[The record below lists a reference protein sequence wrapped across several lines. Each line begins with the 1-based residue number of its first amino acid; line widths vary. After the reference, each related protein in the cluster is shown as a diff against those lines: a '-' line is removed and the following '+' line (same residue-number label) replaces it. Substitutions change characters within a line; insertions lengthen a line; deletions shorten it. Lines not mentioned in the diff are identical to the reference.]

1 MPERQA
7 ATRWPQRPV
16 HAGNLLKPLPA
27 ALAALTLLLAL
38 PGGVS
43 SAWAATATVATAPPS
58 ADQDA
63 ATADLV
69 QRLVLDRAAS
79 LARVQ
84 KKADEREQQLLD
96 QLEGKDRT
104 LRRALKEAQEGGRQT
119 AQLRADLAGVTAER
133 ARLVEE
139 LTRRDTVFK
148 GELAEYRR
156 LVAELANS
164 PNPERRQALER
175 YADGDRVGAFATL
188 KELTRIEE
196 AAGEKAV
203 KLRAAARYREQAAL
217 AADMKDRG
225 DPGVTTLIVLAEWEA
240 AAERDAGDFA
250 TWGYI
255 SRLRHEAGQTGQA
268 IDAARELLRVAATDR
283 ERSVALN
290 EMGDL
295 LLPAGDLP
303 GARRSF
309 EESLQVARRLAAA
322 NPTSAEAQRDV
333 SVSLDRLGD
342 VQVAAGDLPGARRS
356 FEESL
361 QVARRLAAANPTSAQ
376 AQRDVSVSRNRLGDV
391 QVAAG
396 DLPGARRS
404 FEESLQVA
412 RRLAAAN
419 PTSAQ
424 AQRDV
429 SVSLIKLGDVQVA
442 AGDLPGARR
451 SFEDSLQVARRLAA
465 ANPTSAQ
472 AQRDVSVSLSKLG
485 NVQVAAGDLPG
496 ARRSFE
502 ESLQMDRRLAAA
514 NPTSAEA
521 QRDVV
526 VSLVRLARLP
536 DSGVRWSDA
545 LREMQA
551 MQDRGVLAPSDEHFL
566 EALRKIVAAEK

>member
-1 MPERQA
+1 MSKRQA
-7 ATRWPQRPV
+7 AASSPQRPV
-16 HAGNLLKPLPA
+16 HAKNLLPPLPA
-27 ALAALTLLLAL
+27 TLAALGLLLTL
-38 PGGVS
+38 PGGVP
-43 SAWAATATVATAPPS
+43 SAQAATPTVATAAPI

-96 QLEGKDRT
+96 QLESQDRT
-104 LRRALKEAQEGGRQT
+104 LRRALKEAQAGGRQT
-119 AQLRADLAGVTAER
+119 AKLRTDLAGVMAER
-133 ARLVEE
+133 TRLVEE
-139 LTRRDTVFK
+139 LAQRDSVFK

-156 LVAELANS
+156 LIAELANS
-164 PNPERRQALER
+164 ANPERRQALER

-225 DPGVTTLIVLAEWEA
+225 DPGVTTLTVLVEWEA
-240 AAERDAGDFA
+240 AAERDPGDFV

-255 SRLRHEAGQTGQA
+255 NRLRHEAGQTGRA
-268 IDAARELLRVAATDR
+268 IEAARELQRVASTDR

-290 EMGDL
+290 ELGDL
-295 LLPAGDLP
+295 LMAAGDQP

-309 EESLQVARRLAAA
+309 DESLQMARQLAAA
-322 NPTSAEAQRDV
+322 NPTSVEAKRDV
-333 SVSLDRLGD
+333 SVSLNWLGN

-361 QVARRLAAANPTSAQ
+361 QVARQLAAANPTSAE
-376 AQRDVSVSRNRLGDV
+376 AKRDVAASLEKLGNV
-391 QVAAG
+391 QVTAG

-404 FEESLQVA
+404 FEECLQILQQ
-412 RRLAAAN
+412 LAAAN

-424 AQRDV
+424 V
-429 SVSLIKLGDVQVA
+429 
-442 AGDLPGARR
+442 
-451 SFEDSLQVARRLAA
+451 
-465 ANPTSAQ
+465 
-472 AQRDVSVSLSKLG
+472 
-485 NVQVAAGDLPG
+485 
-496 ARRSFE
+496 
-502 ESLQMDRRLAAA
+502 
-514 NPTSAEA
+514 

-526 VSLVRLARLP
+526 VSLVKLAGIEG
-536 DSGVRWSDA
+536 SGGRWADA
-545 LREMQA
+545 LREMQG
-551 MQDRGVLAPSDEHFL
+551 MKDRGVLAPSDERFL
-566 EALRKIVAAEK
+566 EMLRQIVAAEK

>member
-1 MPERQA
+1 MPKHRTA
-7 ATRWPQRPV
+7 ASRPQHPF
-16 HAGNLLKPLPA
+16 HAKHLLTPLPA
-27 ALAALTLLLAL
+27 TLAALGLLLAL
-38 PGGVS
+38 PGGVP
-43 SAWAATATVATAPPS
+43 SARAATPTLATAPPL

-84 KKADEREQQLLD
+84 RKADEREQQLLD

-104 LRRALKEAQEGGRQT
+104 LRRALKEAQAGDRQT

-139 LTRRDTVFK
+139 LTRRDSVFK

-225 DPGVTTLIVLAEWEA
+225 DPGVTTLTVLVEWEA
-240 AAERDAGDFA
+240 AAERDSGDFA

-255 SRLRHEAGQTGQA
+255 SRLRHEAGQTGRA
-268 IDAARELLRVAATDR
+268 IEAARELQWVATTDR

-309 EESLQVARRLAAA
+309 EESLQV
-322 NPTSAEAQRDV
+322 D
-333 SVSLDRLGD
+333 
-342 VQVAAGDLPGARRS
+342 
-356 FEESL
+356 
-361 QVARRLAAANPTSAQ
+361 
-376 AQRDVSVSRNRLGDV
+376 
-391 QVAAG
+391 
-396 DLPGARRS
+396 
-404 FEESLQVA
+404 

-429 SVSLIKLGDVQVA
+429 SVSLNKLGDVQVA

-465 ANPTSAQ
+465 ANPISAQ
-472 AQRDVSVSLSKLG
+472 
-485 NVQVAAGDLPG
+485 
-496 ARRSFE
+496 
-502 ESLQMDRRLAAA
+502 
-514 NPTSAEA
+514 A

-526 VSLVRLARLP
+526 VSLVKLARIP

-545 LREMQA
+545 LREMQS
-551 MQDRGVLAPSDEHFL
+551 MKDRGVLAPRDERFL